1 MAADDAEPLY
11 TMRLLPKPPS
21 PRPLMRAATS
31 VELDTMALP
40 SRPRDDVVP
49 PEAAQLEELHKVRR
63 KFDDGLALCLNL
75 HGERTKLEHELKEK
89 KKVYEEAEQRRRA
102 DENGDDG
109 VAAFE
114 KAFDESQSRQGLTIV
129 QKVVVV
135 VAAFLLGFVADRF
148 GPVLPSD
155 ADPDADGAGPR
166 VEADFATELRR
177 ARECAVVT
185 HLRDPSHLLRRH
197 ALERR
202 GRRAAGDLARFGDAA
217 RLRSAF
223 AATPYRGR
231 SSSSEYDAN
240 CELAPHT
247 RPRGPPNR
255 GRPAPNRQ
263 SRLRHVERTSRTAS
277 ANPRVG

>member
-1 MAADDAEPLY
+1 MATDDAEPLY

-21 PRPLMRAATS
+21 LAPFDAGRDL

-49 PEAAQLEELHKVRR
+49 PEAQQLEELHTLRR

-102 DENGDDG
+102 DEDDDG

-129 QKVVVV
+129 QKIVVVL
-135 VAAFLLGFVADRF
+135 AAFLLGFVADRIPDLVYDF
-148 GPVLPSD
+148 LD

-166 VEADFATELRR
+166 VEADF
-177 ARECAVVT
+177 
-185 HLRDPSHLLRRH
+185 
-197 ALERR
+197 
-202 GRRAAGDLARFGDAA
+202 
-217 RLRSAF
+217 
-223 AATPYRGR
+223 
-231 SSSSEYDAN
+231 YD
-240 CELAPHT
+240 
-247 RPRGPPNR
+247 
-255 GRPAPNRQ
+255 
-263 SRLRHVERTSRTAS
+263 
-277 ANPRVG
+277 

>member
-21 PRPLMRAATS
+21 LAPFDAGRDL

-49 PEAAQLEELHKVRR
+49 PEAQQLEELHKLRR

-135 VAAFLLGFVADRF
+135 VAAFLLGFVADRIPDLVYDF
-148 GPVLPSD
+148 LD

-166 VEADFATELRR
+166 VEADF
-177 ARECAVVT
+177 
-185 HLRDPSHLLRRH
+185 
-197 ALERR
+197 
-202 GRRAAGDLARFGDAA
+202 
-217 RLRSAF
+217 
-223 AATPYRGR
+223 
-231 SSSSEYDAN
+231 YD
-240 CELAPHT
+240 
-247 RPRGPPNR
+247 
-255 GRPAPNRQ
+255 
-263 SRLRHVERTSRTAS
+263 
-277 ANPRVG
+277 